1 MSFAMRRLLTIRDLI
16 IIFSLSIV
24 FSYVSWWTLLTT
36 EKVKV
41 VVREEIVESL
51 EETES
56 TTITTLPLSLILPI
70 VTYLPFWFVTFSLIR
85 IFTNLEKRRTRL
97 IL

>member
-41 VVREEIVESL
+41 IVREEIVESL